1 VNGLRIIAVLPNLI
15 SLARFMAV
23 PVTVYLIIIGE
34 MRVCFWVFVA
44 AGASDAVD
52 GFIAR
57 QLDARTVLGGYLDP
71 AADKALLLGV
81 YLTLGFQGH
90 MPIWLV
96 ILVVFRDLVIVG
108 GVVLVSALSR
118 RPAIRPSLVSKIN
131 TAAQIALAALVLAEL
146 GFSMNVTGLT
156 EALMVVVAL
165 TTFASGAGYVIRWGR
180 RLVRMEDSQ

>member
-15 SLARFMAV
+15 SLARIMAV

-34 MRVCFWVFVA
+34 LRACFWVFIA

-90 MPIWLV
+90 MPVWLV
-96 ILVVFRDLVIVG
+96 ILVVFRDLVILG
-108 GVVLVSALSR
+108 GMVLVSVVSR
-118 RPAIRPSLVSKIN
+118 KPSIRPSLVSKVN

-146 GFSMNVTGLT
+146 GFEVKLMGLV
-156 EALMVVVAL
+156 EGLIIVVAL

-180 RLVRMEDSQ
+180 RLVRMEDE